1 MSRMVVLFSLVLAF
15 FGSFLSRA
23 AETPVPGQKSTTIT
37 CQKQDAFSYIMYFPR
52 SYDPARAHKW
62 PIMFILS
69 PGGGS
74 AMTLDMYID
83 GAEQNNFVLAVS
95 IQSKNGN
102 KEATTAGLAMIDD
115 VLKSY
120 PAIDPLRCYTSG
132 FSGGCRQSFELSGQ
146 RSKNIIGILACGAG
160 CINGNYNSK
169 ALIYGICG
177 TKCFNRWDMAITF
190 NKRIKKNG
198 VLRFFPAGHAWG
210 DKKLIAEGMDWLNAQ
225 YLSTKSGG
233 PKSATDEKSAFA
245 KRIATVVEE
254 NLESN
259 PEVAYESGQLL
270 AKFSGPEVTKA
281 KTGLSKLSTNPKVK
295 AYLAAQKAVDLFVAK
310 HFNTDVMDYANKP
323 VTKEMTRDAKLLDDK
338 YKDTPFAGLFAG
350 FGEPCVKP

>member
-1 MSRMVVLFSLVLAF
+1 MKRIVVALSLVF
-15 FGSFLSRA
+15 VFLVSVSSQA
-23 AETPVPGQKSTTIT
+23 VEAPVPGQKSAIIT
-37 CQKQDAFSYIMYFPR
+37 CQKQAMYSYIMYFPK

-62 PIMFILS
+62 PVMFVLS
-69 PGGGS
+69 PSGGS
-74 AMTLDMYID
+74 ARTLDMYID

-115 VLKSY
+115 VLASY
-120 PAIDPLRCYTSG
+120 PALDPLRCYTTG
-132 FSGGCRQSFELSGQ
+132 FSGGCRESFELSGQ
-146 RSKNIIGILACGAG
+146 RKKNVIGILACGAG
-160 CINGNYNSK
+160 CTFGNYNSK
-169 ALIYGICG
+169 ALVYGICG
-177 TKCFNRWDMAITF
+177 SKCFNRWDMAITF

-198 VLRFFPAGHAWG
+198 VLRFFPAGHSWG

-233 PKSATDEKSAFA
+233 PKSAAEEKTAFA
-245 KRIATVVEE
+245 KRVATEVEA

-259 PEVAYESGQLL
+259 PESAYERGQLL
-270 AKFSGPEVTKA
+270 SKFSGPEVTKA
-281 KTGLSKLSTNPKVK
+281 KTVLAKLSTNPKVK
-295 AYLAAQKAVDLFVAK
+295 AYLAAEKAVDQFVAK
-310 HFNTDVMDYANKP
+310 HFTTDVMDYANKP